1 MLYSNIIETIG
12 KTPIVRLSSFEEPD
26 MAEIYVKLEYFNP
39 AGSIKDRAALSMI
52 ESYIKEGKLK
62 KGDTIVEPTSGNTGI
77 GAAMIAAA
85 QGFKI
90 VLVMPETMSIERR
103 KLLLAYGA
111 NIILTDGSLGMQ
123 GAIDRAQELV
133 DKEGFV
139 MLSQFE
145 NPDNPKAHK
154 SSTAIEILEDISD
167 LNAFVAGVGTGGT
180 ISGVAE
186 ILKKE
191 IADIEI
197 VAVEPY
203 DSAVISGEKASAHK
217 LQGIG
222 AGFIPKNL
230 NLDIVDKIEKI
241 TNEEAFE
248 ACRSMAKKE
257 GILVGISSGAALCA
271 ALKTA
276 KKLGKGK
283 KVLFIAPDSGERYL
297 SMDIF

>member
-123 GAIDRAQELV
+123 GAINRAQELV

-180 ISGVAE
+180 ISGVSE

-191 IADIEI
+191 ISDIEI

>member
-230 NLDIVDKIEKI
+230 NLEIVDKIEKI

-297 SMDIF
+297 SMDLF

>member
-230 NLDIVDKIEKI
+230 NLEIVDKIEKI

>member
-52 ESYIKEGKLK
+52 ESYINEGKLK

-230 NLDIVDKIEKI
+230 NLEIVDKVEKI

>member
-52 ESYIKEGKLK
+52 ESYINEGKLK

-230 NLDIVDKIEKI
+230 NLEIVDKIEKI

-297 SMDIF
+297 SMDLF

>member
-133 DKEGFV
+133 DKKGFV

-154 SSTAIEILEDISD
+154 SSTAIEILEDIRD

-191 IADIEI
+191 ISDIEI

-230 NLDIVDKIEKI
+230 NLETVDKIEKI

>member
-52 ESYIKEGKLK
+52 ESYINEGKLK

-230 NLDIVDKIEKI
+230 NLETVDKIEKI

>member
-191 IADIEI
+191 IAYIEI

-230 NLDIVDKIEKI
+230 NLEIVDKIEKI

>member
-180 ISGVAE
+180 ISGVSE

-230 NLDIVDKIEKI
+230 NLEIVDKIEKI

-276 KKLGKGK
+276 KKLGKDK

-297 SMDIF
+297 SMDLF

>member
-52 ESYIKEGKLK
+52 ESYINEGKLK

-230 NLDIVDKIEKI
+230 NLEIVDKIEKI

>member
-230 NLDIVDKIEKI
+230 NLEIVDKVEKI

-297 SMDIF
+297 SMDLF

>member
-52 ESYIKEGKLK
+52 ESYINEGKLK

>member
-52 ESYIKEGKLK
+52 ESYINEGKLK

-154 SSTAIEILEDISD
+154 SSTAIEILEDISN

-230 NLDIVDKIEKI
+230 NLEIVDKIEKI

-297 SMDIF
+297 SMDLF

>member
-191 IADIEI
+191 MADIEI

-230 NLDIVDKIEKI
+230 NLEIVDKIEKI

-297 SMDIF
+297 SMDLF

>member
-230 NLDIVDKIEKI
+230 NLEIVDKIEKI

-276 KKLGKGK
+276 KKLGKDK

-297 SMDIF
+297 SMDLF

>member
-52 ESYIKEGKLK
+52 ESYINEGKLK

-230 NLDIVDKIEKI
+230 NLEIVDKVEKI

-297 SMDIF
+297 SMDLF